1 MMRSITWKSGEPH
14 SFKKHCSARACTATC
29 SPTAAASGSAATSGA
44 NIRRVASPPSPT
56 GAKTPPPPATAAPAA
71 DSAAGAPENPTY
83 TVPPS
88 SPCTSPDAAASA
100 AAQRSQAR
108 ASSGEEASSA
118 PRTWLVSN
126 LHKHEAFELL
136 RPSNFHL
143 SFFFLPN
150 WARKVEKGTNFLR
163 ATDAAG
169 IYKWCCVEKR
179 WKFGAEELTWKLL
192 LLQRRRPWL
201 PADEL
206 PRSGGGERKRET
218 WMEA

>member
-126 LHKHEAFELL
+126 LHKHEAFEPP
-136 RPSNFHL
+136 RRIKFP
-143 SFFFLPN
+143 SFFLSLQLG
-150 WARKVEKGTNFLR
+150 AKGRERNKL
-163 ATDAAG
+163 
-169 IYKWCCVEKR
+169 
-179 WKFGAEELTWKLL
+179 FGRDRCSRYL
-192 LLQRRRPWL
+192 
-201 PADEL
+201 
-206 PRSGGGERKRET
+206 
-218 WMEA
+218 